1 MRKLWAVHY
10 PHAHPAQLGGLCVTT
25 LGHGRSGGNLSSVS
39 LVIGSISIP
48 LEEMFQNNTRGLA
61 SSVVIQHGT
70 GATHIIIWG
79 QGRRQ
84 ENTAEC

>member
-1 MRKLWAVHY
+1 MPIQHSWQAS
-10 PHAHPAQLGGLCVTT
+10 VTT
-25 LGHGRSGGNLSSVS
+25 LGHGSVWCNLSFVS

-48 LEEMFQNNTRGLA
+48 LEAMFQNDARGLA
-61 SSVVIQHGT
+61 SSVVIQRGA

-79 QGRRQ
+79 QGLRQ